1 MKVMVSTNY
10 LHCEALLLK
19 PFAMI
24 VLGPGRKRPDGGNGG
39 RGGDVY
45 VIADKVWDE
54 YLYDYDM
61 KDNYLVS
68 SNFNPQDMSSFTMQT
83 FHYNGGAGTHG
94 GSGGLTGKRGDL

>member
-1 MKVMVSTNY
+1 MSTNY

-45 VIADKVWDE
+45 VIADKV
-54 YLYDYDM
+54 
-61 KDNYLVS
+61 
-68 SNFNPQDMSSFTMQT
+68 
-83 FHYNGGAGTHG
+83 
-94 GSGGLTGKRGDL
+94 